1 MPHRTCR
8 TTFLGRNRALLH
20 TGAVLAASSCTQTQA
35 GCSCPM
41 VARRGSSHRHTRSP
55 AGKWFSA
62 LSSRPQ
68 YAGAVSDEAA
78 TVAAAS
84 IVTKAAPTAA
94 KKAPAS
100 GSKAPKSDQAG
111 AGAPAAAAVTTAA
124 PPGGQSK
131 SADKKAARLAAAAM
145 VKAEKA
151 AKLAAV
157 ETQRAAKGGS
167 DAAKKAK
174 AKAPALPKE
183 DLNTKEL
190 VAGPPEKVSRSAEG
204 PADRT
209 ACNSAPTATRG
220 CPPLRLP

>member
-1 MPHRTCR
+1 
-8 TTFLGRNRALLH
+8 
-20 TGAVLAASSCTQTQA
+20 
-35 GCSCPM
+35 
-41 VARRGSSHRHTRSP
+41 
-55 AGKWFSA
+55 
-62 LSSRPQ
+62 
-68 YAGAVSDEAA
+68 
-78 TVAAAS
+78 
-84 IVTKAAPTAA
+84 
-94 KKAPAS
+94 
-100 GSKAPKSDQAG
+100 
-111 AGAPAAAAVTTAA
+111 
-124 PPGGQSK
+124 
-131 SADKKAARLAAAAM
+131 M

-209 ACNSAPTATRG
+209 ACNCSHSHSWLPASTLAIVILQARVCRGSDAQSTEEVLSLQPSPACLRAP
-220 CPPLRLP
+220 PPSRLL